1 MGPELNLETPEE
13 IDMIQ
18 IDARTEIQ
26 NPNVPEQPIKKR
38 KYREPYSDVWKY
50 FKRGEIENDGSYD
63 AICNYFGKWYK

>member
-38 KYREPYSDVWKY
+38 KYREPYSDV
-50 FKRGEIENDGSYD
+50 
-63 AICNYFGKWYK
+63 